1 MSELTDIQLL
11 KNNLDEL
18 SELLA
23 EMKCPAQ
30 SPFQIIGGAKKIVD
44 RLPHPTNDAKKV
56 PDSAHGALPITREY
70 ALSIGFKEQ
79 PIFTIDHG
87 IYYDVGRRRTLN
99 IGDVGTPNEMLYLCE
114 TNEDGDTQENDV
126 IVLHNYDYDG
136 QLSDAKL
143 NKIISFFE
151 VCKSN
156 EQEDEENE

>member
-151 VCKSN
+151 VCKPN